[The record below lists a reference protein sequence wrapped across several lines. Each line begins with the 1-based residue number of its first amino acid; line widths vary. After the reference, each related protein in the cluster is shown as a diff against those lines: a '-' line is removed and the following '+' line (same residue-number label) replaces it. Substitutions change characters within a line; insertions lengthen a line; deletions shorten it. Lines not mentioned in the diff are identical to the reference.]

1 MIGDFHFLRPS
12 WVLALVP
19 CALLVWAI
27 QRREDATQSWQGI
40 VAPHLLPFCCK
51 TRTAAPVFTPLHLIA
66 IGWFVAVLAIAG
78 PTWRREPSPFA
89 DDTAALAIVVK
100 VSPSMNT
107 EDVQP
112 AG

>member
-40 VAPHLLPFCCK
+40 VAPHLLPFLLQDQN
-51 TRTAAPVFTPLHLIA
+51 RRARFHTAASYRDRMVRRRARDRRTD
-66 IGWFVAVLAIAG
+66 VAA
-78 PTWRREPSPFA
+78 
-89 DDTAALAIVVK
+89 
-100 VSPSMNT
+100 
-107 EDVQP
+107 
-112 AG
+112 